1 MSTELGIQASDNVN
15 SVNSVNPILTTTDHQ
30 MHDIMNKAA
39 VSHTNEKL
47 PLDTPSRDSNATNNV
62 GIGGATAATP
72 LSTNINNHTMA
83 NGQYEK
89 LPISKPKHLKNS
101 SMTSDENP
109 LTIAREKKL
118 KEGESLMVNFDE
130 RVVVHTVPYWDPCGE
145 TFYDTDDDDGPR
157 GPNCCIIL

>member
-1 MSTELGIQASDNVN
+1 MSTELGIQSNEN
-15 SVNSVNPILTTTDHQ
+15 VNSVNPILTTTEMEEITSKPTLD
-30 MHDIMNKAA
+30 NTKG
-39 VSHTNEKL
+39 KL

-62 GIGGATAATP
+62 EIGGGI
-72 LSTNINNHTMA
+72 STNNHS

-89 LPISKPKHLKNS
+89 LPKRKKNS
-101 SMTSDENP
+101 SMKSDNNP

-118 KEGESLMVNFDE
+118 KEGTALMVNFDE

-157 GPNCCIIL
+157 GPNCCNIL